1 MKIAISSSG
10 KEKNSEISPV
20 SGRAEYYLI
29 FENGKLIETISNPFR
44 MGGGGAGIGVAQML
58 ANKGVEMV
66 ISGKFGPNMT
76 AFLDEKKIKYK
87 TVQNKTVEEALKD
100 AKT

>member
-1 MKIAISSSG
+1 MKIAVASNG
-10 KEKNSEISPV
+10 KDENSKVSPV

-29 FENGKLIETISNPFR
+29 FENKKLVETISNPFR
-44 MGGGGAGIGVAQML
+44 MGGGGAGMGVAQML
-58 ANKGVEMV
+58 VNKGVKLI

-87 TVQNKTVEEALKD
+87 IVQDKTVKEVVD
-100 AKT
+100 AKA

>member
-1 MKIAISSSG
+1 MKIAIGSDG
-10 KEKNSEISPV
+10 KDENAKVSLV

-29 FENGKLIETISNPFR
+29 FKNKKLVETISNPFKR
-44 MGGGGAGIGVAQML
+44 GGGGAGIGVAQML
-58 ANKGVEMV
+58 ANKGVKLI

-87 TVQNKTVEEALKD
+87 TVQDKTVKEVID
-100 AKT
+100 AKA